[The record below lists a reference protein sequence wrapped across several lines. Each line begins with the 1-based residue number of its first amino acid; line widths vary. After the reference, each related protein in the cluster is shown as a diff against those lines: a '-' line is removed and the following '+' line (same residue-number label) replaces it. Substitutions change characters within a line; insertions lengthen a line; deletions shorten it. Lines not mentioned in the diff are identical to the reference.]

1 MRSLLFSAL
10 LCIAT
15 NAMSQINMG
24 GYYSTYDNTVTNYS
38 ETRFN
43 GTKPGAL
50 KCNFHFWLP
59 QQNRLVLELWHVN
72 QLYHLPN
79 VDSLVQV
86 TAKAL
91 YQLSDS
97 LKADGVVRRF
107 DVILNG
113 DKPIIRVVEHK
124 HLPKQYTFVKGDLAQ
139 LKMDQ
144 DTIRI
149 QFTAGT
155 GLQVKYMDNSGA
167 TYKEQLYPG
176 YVMLLVN
183 NVADIQQLPETAV
196 QQCVTRVQQDVKP
209 ITKNWSSNAFASYNM
224 KTGQIIAP
232 YKAKYIFSGREQ
244 KTLAPNVYVGMQAVR
259 GSFATSVALGY
270 RLGYGNE
277 SIKKQYVYAMWEPMF
292 FFSRDASN
300 KLNVDRNDFITLR
313 MSEQDVKHVP
323 FGFTANLSVGY
334 LVGRR
339 GTWFE
344 RNTFKFGIPGV
355 RAGQLQL
362 HPEFFFNDFFRNFS
376 PSIKLTLDFD

>member
-1 MRSLLFSAL
+1 MRYFLFSAL
-10 LCIAT
+10 MCIAT
-15 NAMSQINMG
+15 TAMSQMNMG
-24 GYYSTYDNTVTNYS
+24 SNYAIYNNTVTNYS

-50 KCNFHFWLP
+50 RCNFHFWLP
-59 QQNRLVLELWHVN
+59 QQNRLVVELWHVN

-79 VDSLVQV
+79 VDSLIQV
-86 TAKAL
+86 TAKAM

-107 DVILNG
+107 DVVFNG
-113 DKPIIRVVEHK
+113 DKPLIRVTNH
-124 HLPKQYTFVKGDLAQ
+124 HQLPKQYTLVKGELTQ

-155 GLQVKYMDNSGA
+155 GLQVKYLDPKGA
-167 TYKEQLYPG
+167 TYKAQLYPG
-176 YVMLLVN
+176 YIMLLVN
-183 NVADIQQLPETAV
+183 NVGDLQQLPETAV

-209 ITKNWSSNAFASYNM
+209 VTKNWSNSAFASYNM
-224 KTGQIIAP
+224 QTGAMVSP
-232 YKAKYIFSGREQ
+232 YSTKYITWGRER
-244 KTLAPNVYVGMQAVR
+244 KTLVPNVYVGMQAVR

-270 RLGYGNE
+270 RFGYGNE
-277 SIKKQYVYAMWEPMF
+277 NFTKQYVYAMWEPMF
-292 FFSRDASN
+292 FFARDANN
-300 KLNVDRNDFITLR
+300 KLQADRNDFITLR
-313 MSEQDVKHVP
+313 MSEQEVKHVP
-323 FGFTANLSVGY
+323 FGFTTNLSIGY

-344 RNTFKFGIPGV
+344 QHTFKLGIPGV

-362 HPEFFFNDFFRNFS
+362 HPEFFFNDFFKNFS